1 MFCAIEDSPQKI
13 YRGRTCHMAE
23 TKTKM
28 QMKTSVTISLEKR
41 FTKVET
47 RIYLENVIVNL
58 DT

>member
-1 MFCAIEDSPQKI
+1 
-13 YRGRTCHMAE
+13 MAE

-47 RIYLENVIVNL
+47 RIYLEIVIVNL
-58 DT
+58 DRWLITW